1 MRAFIFSLFFSTAL
15 FVAGCGSSDKSIS
28 SGDNPPVGSVNPGGD
43 GAQSSSTGDLDETAP
58 DVGLPG
64 QDPSA
69 SDLPPAT
76 DLPAGGDS
84 GVPVVDLPDDATSDA
99 PDIDLPA
106 DDVNLP
112 PDVDV
117 LPTGAVLPTPW
128 GNNPPLFGSELTV
141 GTFPFNRVISG
152 GPPKD
157 GIPALNNPPFVAAS
171 TSPGWLAEDDLVLG
185 VVVDGMARAY
195 PHNIGWWHEIVN
207 DKIGDQAVCVTF
219 CPLTGTGLA
228 FDANDENGNQF
239 ELGVSGQLYNNN
251 LIMYDRRDGN
261 TLYPQIFSTAVL
273 GPRTGEPLSLIPV
286 VETTWATWKQL
297 YPNTEVIANGTYSS
311 SQYTRYPYGDY
322 RTNNNY
328 LLFALNPPL
337 SDNSNLYSNIF
348 GAKDGMLGV
357 RLDGHARAYLFDEMG
372 DRAAINDQV
381 GGVNIVVLWD
391 RASSLAI
398 PYASEVDGQSLSFEI
413 DDSTGFPFSLV
424 DRETG
429 SLWNARG
436 EAIDGPLTG
445 AQLTQ
450 VPAHNSFW
458 FAWVTFWR
466 ETDVWQM

>member
-1 MRAFIFSLFFSTAL
+1 MRASIFSLLFGTAL
-15 FVAGCGSSDKSIS
+15 FVAGCGGSDKSLS
-28 SGDNPPVGSVNPGGD
+28 LADDNPPADSANPGD
-43 GAQSSSTGDLDETAP
+43 AGAQPGPVGGLDDTAP
-58 DVGLPG
+58 DAGLPG
-64 QDPSA
+64 QDPLA
-69 SDLPPAT
+69 SDLPGA
-76 DLPAGGDS
+76 DLPADGIPEVPGDAT
-84 GVPVVDLPDDATSDA
+84 PDAPDVDLPG
-99 PDIDLPA
+99 

-112 PDVDV
+112 PAADA

-128 GNNPPLFGSELTV
+128 GANQPLFGSSLSVE
-141 GTFPFNRVISG
+141 TFPLHRVVSG

-171 TSPGWLAEDDLVLG
+171 TPPSWLGEDDLVLG
-185 VVVDGMARAY
+185 VVVGGVARAY

-207 DKIGDQAVCVTF
+207 DRVGDQAVCVTF
-219 CPLTGTGLA
+219 CPLTGTGLV

-251 LIMYDRRDGN
+251 LIMYDRRDN
-261 TLYPQIFSTAVL
+261 STLYPQIYSTAVL
-273 GPRTGEPLSLIPV
+273 GPRTGESLSLMPV
-286 VETTWATWKQL
+286 VETTWATWKRL
-297 YPNTEVIANGTYSS
+297 HPDTEVIANGTKSS

-322 RTNNNY
+322 RINNSY

-337 SDNSNLYSNIF
+337 SDNPNAYANIF

-372 DRAAINDQV
+372 DQAAINDQV
-381 GGVNIVVLWD
+381 GGVDIVVLWD

-436 EAIDGPLTG
+436 EAIDGPLAG

-458 FAWVTFWR
+458 FAWVSFWR
-466 ETDVWQM
+466 DTDVWQM